1 MTRKHLNFSPAPQK
15 KASVAMKNIASLM
28 ITRLILYT
36 ATLAVLYPL
45 FWDLLS
51 SFKTNKEFLAN
62 PWSLPAGFHFQNYI
76 NAFTNARLGDYFL
89 NSVWVVVFSLSL
101 LLVCIIPISYVL
113 ARFRFPFSR
122 LIRNIFMAC
131 IFIYPTYIIVPLFLT
146 MAGLNML
153 DNRFWLSLVYAVLQ
167 FPFAI
172 FLLSGYMKTIP
183 PEFEE
188 AAMMDGASYFTILRK
203 VIVPLTKPGIITVSI
218 LAVLS
223 FWNEYP
229 LALTL
234 ITTDSKKTIPIGL
247 VNLYEVQRYASDW
260 GALFA
265 ALVLVL
271 IPTALIYIAGQKRL
285 TQGMIVG
292 GLKG

>member
-1 MTRKHLNFSPAPQK
+1 MTVKHLNLSPAPQK
-15 KASVAMKNIASLM
+15 KASVAMKNMFSLV

-62 PWSLPAGFHFQNYI
+62 PWSLPTGFHFQNYI

-89 NSVWVVVFSLSL
+89 NSVWVVVLSLSL
-101 LLVCIIPISYVL
+101 LLICVIPISYVL

-234 ITTDSKKTIPIGL
+234 ITTDFKKTIPIGL
-247 VNLYEVQRYASDW
+247 VNLYEVQRYATDW

-271 IPTALIYIAGQKRL
+271 IPTALIYIIGQKRL

>member
-1 MTRKHLNFSPAPQK
+1 
-15 KASVAMKNIASLM
+15 MKNIASLM

-247 VNLYEVQRYASDW
+247 VNLYEVQRYATDW

>member
-247 VNLYEVQRYASDW
+247 VNLYEVQRYATDW